1 MDRALHG
8 WVEGCGWV
16 QEGLR
21 AAVPFGTIPYPLS
34 QLNPESH
41 RPPTLP
47 PPLTLYYRESKALF
61 KEACGFA
68 RLLPHLYAED
78 WLTLVYALGRA
89 HP

>member
-1 MDRALHG
+1 MDG
-8 WVEGCGWV
+8 WVGAWV
-16 QEGLR
+16 QDSLQ
-21 AAVPFGTIPYPLS
+21 AAIPFGPIPLS
-34 QLNPESH
+34 PLTPESH
-41 RPPTLP
+41 TPPTP
-47 PPLTLYYRESKALF
+47 NPAYRESKALF